1 MTKERKREKIIDNIS
16 DDSKFYILNGFAFCM
31 HFMWIFL
38 FLYEKV
44 YFLSV
49 IDIISSLIYLCL
61 FRQIAK
67 GNYSGTLLA
76 CSAEVVVHS
85 IIAVICFGVSGGF
98 DLYILVLVPI
108 LFFFS
113 ITYDEIQFLL
123 CSSGII
129 AGIIYIALKLYLCFN
144 HPFYSFTSIYIEVGV
159 TAMNGVNILLLF
171 SILAYLIL
179 MEGKQINR
187 KLEAKNRALEF
198 MSNHDYL
205 TRLLNRRSLK
215 EITMKAMNDNRK
227 QDKKFAI
234 AFLDIDNFKKFNDEY
249 GHDFGDAVLV
259 RVSEIVLKNAKEVA
273 KVCRWGGEELVLFF
287 YPCEIEEVKRVV
299 DAIRE
304 EISNE
309 NLAHGDTHVHVTVTC
324 GIAFGTRNVD
334 KVIAKADRLML
345 QGKENGKNC
354 VVSEF

>member
-1 MTKERKREKIIDNIS
+1 MTNEKKREKIMDYVS

-31 HFMWIFL
+31 HFMWIFF

-67 GNYSGTLLA
+67 GNYSGTLLI
-76 CSAEVVVHS
+76 CSGEVLVHS

-98 DLYILVLVPI
+98 DLYILVIVPI

-113 ITYDEIQFLL
+113 ITYEEIQMLL
-123 CSSGII
+123 CISGCS
-129 AGIIYIALKLYLCFN
+129 AGVIYLVLKLYLCF
-144 HPFYSFTSIYIEVGV
+144 HAPLYSYTSKAIEVGV
-159 TAMNGVNILLLF
+159 TIMNGVNILVLF

-179 MEGKQINR
+179 MEDKQVNR
-187 KLEAKNRALEF
+187 KLEDKNRALEF

-205 TRLLNRRSLK
+205 TKLLNRRSLK
-215 EITMKAMNDNRK
+215 EITTKAMEDNRNE
-227 QDKKFAI
+227 DKKFAI
-234 AFLDIDNFKKFNDEY
+234 AFLDIDNFKKFNDKY
-249 GHDFGDAVLV
+249 GHDFGDIVLV
-259 RVSEIVLKNAKEVA
+259 RVSEIALKNAGECA

-287 YPCEIEEVKRVV
+287 YPCEVEEVKRIVG
-299 DAIRE
+299 AIRE
-304 EISNE
+304 EINNE
-309 NLAHGDTHVHVTVTC
+309 NLTYEDTHVHVTVTC
-324 GIAFGTRNVD
+324 GIAFGTNNID
-334 KVIAKADRLML
+334 KVITKADSLML